1 MASIFEEIRTER
13 AALLDAVK
21 GHDAAVLTRAGVVGP
36 WSVKDVLAH
45 IAGWQ
50 DWMLRVYPLRL
61 DTGDVPEDLRVTDEN
76 IDQWNHRFVVERAE
90 YPFEKVL
97 EDLND
102 SLRRLMIYLANLGAS
117 RLAAPNPWPGRST
130 SITEYLR
137 EHLVEH
143 DREHRQ
149 QIERAL
155 RRTVRAAGT

>member
-13 AALLDAVK
+13 AALIDAVK
-21 GHDAAVLTRAGVVGP
+21 GHDAAVLTRSGAVGP
-36 WSVKDVLAH
+36 WSVKDVLSH

-61 DTGDVPEDLRVTDEN
+61 DTGDVPEELRVTDEN
-76 IDQWNHRFVVERAE
+76 IDEWNRRFVAERAE
-90 YPFEKVL
+90 YPVEKVL

-102 SLRRLMIYLANLGAS
+102 GLRRLMIYLANLGAS
-117 RLAAPNPWPGRST
+117 RLAAPNPWPGRSA

-143 DREHRQ
+143 DREHRH

-155 RRTVRAAGT
+155 RRTARAAGT